1 MNFVPEIIIF
11 LVLIVDLVRRI
22 INIGHGS
29 LKKSGILKVL
39 FWIEFIL
46 TGILINFI
54 SITFLLLFVF
64 FLLFIWHF
72 LANAIVYFI
81 FKKLGYSS
89 NKTKSVNKFDST
101 DIDALT
107 KNFKRELRKN
117 KNDNI
122 TINKIL
128 DVFINEFKNINSMND
143 LFSYLPRNSFK
154 DITETDEIKMLNK
167 ISNKSFKKKYDNF
180 SNKYFEFNESKS
192 QIGELDIDFVDF
204 SLANVRIQLFDN
216 DYTINKIKHYI
227 DNLIFVNWDNDKI
240 SLKSNTYKY
249 LGETENG
256 LDVGIREKNN
266 SVSIHITDKKY
277 T

>member
-107 KNFKRELRKN
+107 KNFKSELRKN

-167 ISNKSFKKKYDNF
+167 ISNKSFEKKYDNF
-180 SNKYFEFNESKS
+180 SNKYFKFNESKS